1 MRSSRNR
8 MREAPKTAFGDLIS
22 MPASLIDSAVFRD
35 IFSTEAMRGVFSDE
49 NRVQKYLDFE
59 AGLARAQARLGIIP
73 KDAAEEIC
81 RHCHVAEIDF
91 GKLKSQT
98 ERIGYPVL
106 PVVQQLVAL
115 CRDGLG
121 EWCHWGATTQDITDT
136 ATVMQ
141 IREALI
147 LIERHLDGIVGAL
160 AALARKYRDTPMA
173 GRSNL
178 QQAVPIT
185 FGYKVA
191 TLLAAF
197 ERHRNRLNEL
207 RPRVLIGEFGGAAGT
222 LSSLG
227 GRGFATQAE
236 LMKEL
241 KLAVPAIAWHTVRDT
256 IAEVGC
262 FLGLITGT
270 CGKVALD
277 VKLLMQT
284 EVEEIYEP
292 FHEGR
297 GSSSTMPQKRNPISS
312 VYITALTAVVRQQ
325 VAALLEAMVEDHERA
340 TGPWEIEWIVLP
352 EIFCLA
358 AGALAQTEFV
368 LKGLQVDEK
377 KMRANLDLTKGLI
390 VSEAVMMGLGPYL
403 GRQYAHDLVYE
414 ICRQVVATGRPLV
427 ELLAENAEIAKHLD
441 RRALEKLCDPAN
453 YLGEAGAMVD
463 RVLATT
469 RI

>member
-1 MRSSRNR
+1 
-8 MREAPKTAFGDLIS
+8 
-22 MPASLIDSAVFRD
+22 MPVSLIDSAVFRD
-35 IFSTEAMRGVFSDE
+35 IFSTAAMRKIFSDE

-59 AGLARAQARLGIIP
+59 AALARAQARLGIIP
-73 KDAAEEIC
+73 QEAADEIC
-81 RHCHVAEIDF
+81 RHCDAAEIDF
-91 GKLKSQT
+91 AKLKTQT

-106 PVVQQLVAL
+106 PVVQQLVGL

-121 EWCHWGATTQDITDT
+121 EWCHWGATTQDITDS
-136 ATVMQ
+136 ATVLQ
-141 IREALI
+141 IREALAA
-147 LIERHLDGIVGAL
+147 IEADIDGIADAL

-185 FGYKVA
+185 FGYKMA

-197 ERHRNRLNEL
+197 ERHKERLSQL
-207 RPRVLIGEFGGAAGT
+207 RRRVLVGEFGGAAGT

-227 GRGFATQAE
+227 GRGLEVQAE

-241 KLAVPAIAWHTVRDT
+241 KLGQPAIAWHTVRDT

-262 FLGLITGT
+262 FLGLVTGT
-270 CGKVALD
+270 CGKIAFD

-284 EVEEIYEP
+284 EVEEVYEP

-312 VYITALTAVVRQQ
+312 VYITAATSVVRQQ
-325 VAALLEAMVEDHERA
+325 VAALLDAMIEDHERA

-352 EIFCLA
+352 EIFCLT
-358 AGALAQTEFV
+358 AGALAQTLFV
-368 LKGLQVDEK
+368 LSGLHVDEK

-390 VSEAVMMGLGPYL
+390 VSEAVMMGLGPHL
-403 GRQYAHDLVYE
+403 GRQYAHDLVYD
-414 ICRQVVATGRPLV
+414 ICRQVVATGRPLA

-441 RRALEKLCDPAN
+441 RPALARLCDPAN

-463 RVLATT
+463 RVLAMRTGH
-469 RI
+469 

>member
-1 MRSSRNR
+1 
-8 MREAPKTAFGDLIS
+8 

-35 IFSTEAMRGVFSDE
+35 IFSTEAMRTVFSDE

-59 AGLARAQARLGIIP
+59 AALARAQARLGIIP
-73 KDAAEEIC
+73 TEAAEEIC
-81 RHCHVAEIDF
+81 RHCHAAEMDF
-91 GKLKSQT
+91 AKLKIQT

-106 PVVQQLVAL
+106 PVVQQLVGL

-141 IREALI
+141 MREALV
-147 LIERHLDGIVGAL
+147 LIERHIDDIAGAL

-185 FGYKVA
+185 FGYKMA

-197 ERHRNRLNEL
+197 ARHRERLSEL
-207 RPRVLIGEFGGAAGT
+207 RSRVLVGEFGGAAGT

-227 GRGFATQAE
+227 GRGLATQAE

-241 KLAVPAIAWHTVRDT
+241 KLGVPAIAWHTVRDC

-262 FLGLITGT
+262 FLGLVTGT
-270 CGKVALD
+270 CGKIALD

-284 EVEEIYEP
+284 EVEEVYEP

-312 VYITALTAVVRQQ
+312 VYITALVSVVRQQ
-325 VAALLEAMVEDHERA
+325 VAALLDAMVEDHERA
-340 TGPWEIEWIVLP
+340 TGPWEIEWIVVP
-352 EIFCLA
+352 EIFCLT

-368 LKGLQVDEK
+368 LKGLQVDAK

-403 GRQYAHDLVYE
+403 GRQYAHDLVYD
-414 ICRQVVATGRPLV
+414 ICRKVVATGRPLV
-427 ELLAENAEIAKHLD
+427 DLLAENTEIAKHLD
-441 RRALEKLCDPAN
+441 RPALEKLCDPAN

-463 RVLATT
+463 RVLARTG
-469 RI
+469 R

>member
-1 MRSSRNR
+1 
-8 MREAPKTAFGDLIS
+8 

-35 IFSTEAMRGVFSDE
+35 IFSTEAMRSVFSDE

-59 AGLARAQARLGIIP
+59 AALARAEARLGIIP
-73 KDAAEEIC
+73 TEAAEEIC
-81 RHCHVAEIDF
+81 RHCHAAEMDF
-91 GKLKSQT
+91 AKLKTQT

-106 PVVQQLVAL
+106 PVVQQLVGL

-141 IREALI
+141 IREALV
-147 LIERHLDGIVGAL
+147 LIERHIDGIAGAL

-185 FGYKVA
+185 FGYKMA

-197 ERHRNRLNEL
+197 ARHRERLSEL
-207 RPRVLIGEFGGAAGT
+207 RSRVLVGEFGGAAGT

-227 GRGFATQAE
+227 GRGLATQAE

-241 KLAVPAIAWHTVRDT
+241 KLGVPAIAWHTVRDC

-262 FLGLITGT
+262 FLGLVTGT
-270 CGKVALD
+270 CGKIALD

-284 EVEEIYEP
+284 EVEEVYEP

-312 VYITALTAVVRQQ
+312 VYITALVSVVRQQ
-325 VAALLEAMVEDHERA
+325 VAALLDAMVEDHERA
-340 TGPWEIEWIVLP
+340 TGPWEIEWIVVP
-352 EIFCLA
+352 EIFCLT

-368 LKGLQVDEK
+368 LKGLQVDAK

-403 GRQYAHDLVYE
+403 GRQYAHDLVYD
-414 ICRQVVATGRPLV
+414 ICRKVVATGRPLID
-427 ELLAENAEIAKHLD
+427 LLAENAEIAKHLD
-441 RRALEKLCDPAN
+441 RPALEKLCDPAN

-463 RVLATT
+463 RVLARTGQ
-469 RI
+469 